1 MKRFLDI
8 FCSFF
13 GLIVFLPIL
22 LPTMFLIWLQD
33 FNSPFFKAPRL
44 GINGKVFT
52 MVKLRSMVLN
62 ADKSGVD
69 STQANDVRI
78 TKIGKFIRK
87 FKLDELTQLWNVLI
101 GDVSLVGPRP
111 NVIREVEIYT
121 EKEKRLLSVKPG
133 ITDFSSIVFSDE
145 ADILEG
151 HPDPDIGYNQ
161 LIRPWKS
168 RLAFVSI
175 DNQSIILDLKII
187 WLTAGAIISKEKAL
201 FGVVR
206 ELKKIKVPEDLIKIA
221 ARKEKLIPTPPL
233 GANKIITKRDFY

>member
-8 FCSFF
+8 ICSFF

-187 WLTAGAIISKEKAL
+187 WLTAVAIISKEKNL